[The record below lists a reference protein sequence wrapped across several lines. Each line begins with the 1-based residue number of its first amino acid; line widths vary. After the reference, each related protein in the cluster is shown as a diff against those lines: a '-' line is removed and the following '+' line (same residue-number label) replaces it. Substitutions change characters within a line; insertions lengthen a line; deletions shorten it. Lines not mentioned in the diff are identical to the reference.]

1 MSWKTV
7 CRASDIAPNELKL
20 FDIDGIEIVV
30 ANVEGLF
37 VAIPP
42 LCPHMEDPLEASG
55 ICDKG
60 VLTCTK
66 HLWQWDLRTGE
77 AMGLAEQPL
86 RMYQVRTENGEI
98 HVLMDKELV
107 YDYDDDW

>member
-7 CRASDIAPNELKL
+7 CRASDIAPNELKQ

-30 ANVEGLF
+30 ANVDGLF

-42 LCPHMEDPLEASG
+42 LCPHMEDPLAESG
-55 ICDKG
+55 ICDKN

-77 AMGLAEQPL
+77 AMGLAEQRL
-86 RMYQVRTENGEI
+86 RMYRVRTENDEV
-98 HVLMDKELV
+98 HVFLDKELV

>member
-7 CRASDIAPNELKL
+7 CRATDIAPNELKQ
-20 FDIDGIEIVV
+20 FDIGGIEIVV
-30 ANVEGLF
+30 ANVDGLF
-37 VAIPP
+37 VAFPP
-42 LCPHMEDPLEASG
+42 LCPHMEDPLEESG
-55 ICDKG
+55 ICDKN

-77 AMGLAEQPL
+77 AMGLAERPL
-86 RMYQVRTENGEI
+86 RMYRARTENGEV
-98 HVLMDKELV
+98 HVFMDKELV